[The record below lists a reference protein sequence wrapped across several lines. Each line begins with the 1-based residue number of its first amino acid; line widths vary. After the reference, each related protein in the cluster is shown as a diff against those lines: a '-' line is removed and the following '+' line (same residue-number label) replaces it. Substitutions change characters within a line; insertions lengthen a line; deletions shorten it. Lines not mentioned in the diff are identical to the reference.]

1 MSQAR
6 IFFIFSCIFYF
17 FVTFYL
23 IYIKSIEIA
32 ELFSVFYI
40 SCLFITILSIYL
52 IRSLFL
58 NLTILLFF
66 IGYPISFPIVF
77 LNADEY
83 SASGFSS
90 LGDYNFL
97 FDHTSEIFYYVLP
110 IFIIFFLISLILDKV
125 LLFRYQ
131 FIQDSS
137 MAKVEIL
144 ISKTLVS
151 NIFLFLVFIQI
162 PLSFFMFYY
171 KAGIVGLEPEPL
183 PFKLS
188 GILYYFRI
196 FLIPIFIGLYLFT
209 KKGAVPKYAL
219 LIIFFEIFIASLT
232 SVSRSLTLMH
242 AIPVLFYL
250 AINRKIYTSI
260 LFGIFTA
267 LAVLYCTIARNF
279 IFALELDNF
288 DLFLLFDAL
297 VSFTEDFDIMLLIA
311 EVPKLLILRIG
322 GFRELCATYF
332 NDINFVGNFYF
343 LSSYFGLDLYD
354 FPLTTN
360 IFGFSPG
367 KAFGVSIDSISMMF
381 LSTNNYIEISV
392 MVFIWVFFLAFVERG
407 CQQLFLDKTQM
418 PSYCLLLVI
427 IYILFYVI
435 PAFATFFLLL
445 PIFLSFFNLVDFKRP
460 LQN

>member
-1 MSQAR
+1 MRQAR
-6 IFFIFSCIFYF
+6 IPIIFSCIFYF

-23 IYIKSIEIA
+23 IYNKSAEIA
-32 ELFSVFYI
+32 ELFTVFYI
-40 SCLFITILSIYL
+40 SCLLITILSIYL

-66 IGYPISFPIVF
+66 VGYPLSFPLVF
-77 LNADEY
+77 LNPDEY
-83 SASGFSS
+83 SATGFSG

-97 FDHTSEIFYYVLP
+97 LDHTSEIFYYVLP
-110 IFIIFFLISLILDKV
+110 IFIIFFLTSLILDKV
-125 LLFRYQ
+125 FLFRYQ

-137 MAKVEIL
+137 MPKLEVR

-183 PFKLS
+183 PFKLA

-196 FLIPIFIGLYLFT
+196 FLVPTFIGLYLFT
-209 KKGAVPKYAL
+209 KKGDVPKYAL
-219 LIIFFEIFIASLT
+219 LIIFFEIFTASLT

-250 AINRKIYTSI
+250 GINRKIYTSI
-260 LFGIFTA
+260 LFGVFTA
-267 LAVLYCTIARNF
+267 LAILYCTIARNF

-288 DLFLLFDAL
+288 DLFLLFNAL
-297 VSFTEDFDIMLLIA
+297 ASFTEDFDIMLLVA

-332 NDINFVGNFYF
+332 NDVNYVGNFYF

-354 FPLTTN
+354 FSIATS
-360 IFGFSPG
+360 IFGFSP
-367 KAFGVSIDSISMMF
+367 KQAFGVSIDSISMMF

-392 MVFIWVFFLAFVERG
+392 MVFIWVFFLVFVERG
-407 CQQLFLDKTQM
+407 CQQLLIDKIQM
-418 PSYCLLLVI
+418 HSYFLLLFI
-427 IYILFYVI
+427 IYVLFYVI
-435 PAFATFFLLL
+435 PAFATIFFVL

-460 LQN
+460 L